1 MYNSILNNNS
11 TLVILYFA
19 KNKEN
24 NFIWK
29 KKHYVCKLEA
39 ISEHKRNKKYKII
52 PNQNIRD

>member
-24 NFIWK
+24 NFIW